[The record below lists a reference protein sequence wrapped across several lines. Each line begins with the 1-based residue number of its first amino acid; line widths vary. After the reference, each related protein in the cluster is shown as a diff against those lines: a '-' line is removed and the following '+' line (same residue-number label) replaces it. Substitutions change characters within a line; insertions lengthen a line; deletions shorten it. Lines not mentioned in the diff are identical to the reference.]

1 MQKKLLLKALIVGA
15 LMLLLGVPLAM
26 IQSTV
31 QERMQFRD
39 AAAASIAE
47 ESVGTQLVYG
57 PVLVMP
63 YDEEYSV
70 REKGEAKRYRKRSQ
84 HLVFPQQLDVASSM
98 DTERRYRGIHQVLM
112 YSGGHKFNGE
122 FVVPA
127 LGSLPHTEEGSDITP
142 REPFVALAVA
152 DTRGVRDIPHL
163 LWGQRSIEFETGA
176 GLFSARQGLHA
187 RLPLADAVPG
197 PVRFSFSLNLAGM
210 GSQAFVPLAKN
221 NRFTMTAKWPHPQFG
236 GQFLPEQR
244 SVGENGF
251 QAAWRISALAS
262 NAQQQL
268 REREAHALRGGAEP
282 AMPPLPD
289 VVRTTFIEP
298 VNVYSMADRATKYG
312 LLFVALTFAAFFLFE
327 VMKRLPIHPVQYAL
341 VGMALALFFL
351 LLVSLSE
358 HIDFVRAY
366 ATASAA
372 CIALIGYYLSH
383 VMHDWKRGTGFAAA
397 LAVLYGA
404 LYGLL
409 NSENN
414 ALVMGAILLF
424 AVLAAIMVAT
434 RKVDWYRLGEPGGD
448 AIASHTA

>member
-1 MQKKLLLKALIVGA
+1 
-15 LMLLLGVPLAM
+15 
-26 IQSTV
+26 
-31 QERMQFRD
+31 
-39 AAAASIAE
+39 
-47 ESVGTQLVYG
+47 
-57 PVLVMP
+57 
-63 YDEEYSV
+63 
-70 REKGEAKRYRKRSQ
+70 
-84 HLVFPQQLDVASSM
+84 
-98 DTERRYRGIHQVLM
+98 
-112 YSGGHKFNGE
+112 
-122 FVVPA
+122 
-127 LGSLPHTEEGSDITP
+127 
-142 REPFVALAVA
+142 
-152 DTRGVRDIPHL
+152 
-163 LWGQRSIEFETGA
+163 
-176 GLFSARQGLHA
+176 
-187 RLPLADAVPG
+187 
-197 PVRFSFSLNLAGM
+197 
-210 GSQAFVPLAKN
+210 
-221 NRFTMTAKWPHPQFG
+221 
-236 GQFLPEQR
+236 
-244 SVGENGF
+244 
-251 QAAWRISALAS
+251 
-262 NAQQQL
+262 
-268 REREAHALRGGAEP
+268 
-282 AMPPLPD
+282 
-289 VVRTTFIEP
+289 
-298 VNVYSMADRATKYG
+298 MADRATKYG